1 MGLIGRLKMV
11 VFLTVGF
18 FIGRLGGCLLMLLCI
33 MRRIVS
39 CPLPPAFSLAFSCAL
54 SELFGLGVVDG
65 G

>member
-1 MGLIGRLKMV
+1 MV
-11 VFLTVGF
+11 VFPTVGS

-39 CPLPPAFSLAFSCAL
+39 SPSLPPAFSLAFSCAL